1 MGNPSSF
8 VEAASVK
15 DVNTFEQAQT
25 FSSGI
30 TVTGGI
36 SGGVRQMLHFGQP
49 NVALG
54 DNATPGWGIKR
65 KHVDAA
71 REILGRTLNPD
82 TNDLANQPRC

>member
-30 TVTGGI
+30 TVWAP
-36 SGGVRQMLHFGQP
+36 SSM
-49 NVALG
+49 
-54 DNATPGWGIKR
+54 
-65 KHVDAA
+65 VDWW
-71 REILGRTLNPD
+71 
-82 TNDLANQPRC
+82 